1 MAKGLNYKEGIDCK
15 ETYSHVSKKD
25 LFYIIIALVAHFNLE
40 LYQINVKTTFLNGS
54 LSKDVCMVQL
64 DGYLESGEGN
74 LVQKL
79 KRSIYGLKQA
89 SKQWYLK
96 FHDIVTSYGVNGSK
110 CIILLFYVDNILLA
124 ANNIDLLLETKNHMF
139 SNNFDMKDLGT
150 ANYVLRIQILC
161 DRSRGIQD

>member
-1 MAKGLNYKEGIDCK
+1 MAKGLNYKEGIDYK
-15 ETYSHVSKKD
+15 EIYSPVSNKD
-25 LFYIIIALVAHFNLE
+25 LFQIIMVLVAHFNLE

-89 SKQWYLK
+89 SKQWQLK

-124 ANNIDLLLETKNHMF
+124 TNNIDFLLETKHMF
-139 SNNFDMKDLGT
+139 SNNFDMKDLGK
-150 ANYVLRIQILC
+150 ANYVLRIQILYN
-161 DRSRGIQD
+161 RSRGIQD